1 MDELTNLTLESFLDQ
16 TAERTPTP
24 GGGSVTGMAG
34 ALACAMAQMVAAYSV
49 GKKTDPQKRTRVE
62 QVVVKLRRA
71 DQLLRAL
78 ITQDAVSYSKM
89 TEASKLVKNGESA
102 ATSYQ
107 DAVLSA
113 MAVPL
118 EMAAVVSH
126 VLSALDDFKAD
137 ASRHLLSD
145 LGVAAVLAGATA
157 RAARYTVLV
166 NARELS
172 DQAQREK
179 LISDIDRTI
188 SHCDEHRKSIETFV
202 SGHLETPASSG
213 R

>member
-1 MDELTNLTLESFLDQ
+1 MDELTNLTLERFLDQ
-16 TAERTPTP
+16 TADRTPTP

-34 ALACAMAQMVAAYSV
+34 ALSCAMAQMVAVYSV
-49 GKKTDPQKRTRVE
+49 GKKTDPQKRTRLE
-62 QVVVKLRRA
+62 QVVAKLRRA

-89 TEASKLVKNGESA
+89 TEASKLAKQDNSA
-102 ATSYQ
+102 AASYHE
-107 DAVLSA
+107 AVLSA

-157 RAARYTVLV
+157 HAARYTVLV

-172 DQAQREK
+172 DRSQREK
-179 LISDIDRTI
+179 IISDIDQTI

-202 SGHLETPASSG
+202 SGHLETPASSD